1 MSTATTSALTA
12 RAEIAWLDT
21 EHCRS
26 RADDYCAMPGSF
38 LQAYLAQH
46 QAQVPVPHTSPVP
59 EPAALPLLLA
69 GLAVL
74 GWVARR
80 RIL

>member
-1 MSTATTSALTA
+1 MTPITTA

-46 QAQVPVPHTSPVP
+46 QAKPALPVAPSPVP
-59 EPAALPLLLA
+59 EPGVMPLLLA

-80 RIL
+80 HIV

>member
-1 MSTATTSALTA
+1 MNPLAESA

-38 LQAYLAQH
+38 LQAYLAKREPL
-46 QAQVPVPHTSPVP
+46 AVPPVVPSPVP
-59 EPAALPLLLA
+59 EPGALPLLLA

-80 RIL
+80 RLR

>member
-1 MSTATTSALTA
+1 MSTTLQA
-12 RAEIAWLDT
+12 RAEIVWLDT

-38 LQAYLAQH
+38 LQAYLAQR
-46 QAQVPVPHTSPVP
+46 QAQVPVPPTSPVP

-69 GLAVL
+69 GLAVV

-80 RIL
+80 RIV

>member
-1 MSTATTSALTA
+1 MNATTTA
-12 RAEIAWLDT
+12 RAEITWLDT

-38 LQAYLAQH
+38 LQAYLAKH
-46 QAQVPVPHTSPVP
+46 EPLSVPPVVVPSPVP
-59 EPAALPLLLA
+59 EPGTLPMLLA
-69 GLAVL
+69 GVAVL

-80 RIL
+80 RAR

>member
-1 MSTATTSALTA
+1 MSTTAA

-46 QAQVPVPHTSPVP
+46 QSQVPVAPTSPVP

-69 GLAVL
+69 GLAVV

-80 RIL
+80 RIV